1 VNCKNKACARAPDS
15 KRAKARKGGRYCSD
29 TCAIYV
35 RVREFR
41 ARLKAGIGLV
51 KCEAC
56 GGKGLRE
63 ATFEDMKREKMRG
76 DINQDPSD

>member
-1 VNCKNKACARAPDS
+1 MTKCKNKPCARGPEG

-29 TCAIYV
+29 TCATYI
-35 RVREFR
+35 RVRKMR

-51 KCEAC
+51 KCESC

-76 DINQDPSD
+76 DL